1 MSGGNMKMFQ
11 LMSTPHGLFGER
23 KTPTLFDGYN
33 MSDYK
38 RIVMTN

>member
-1 MSGGNMKMFQ
+1 MSGVNMKMFQ
-11 LMSTPHGLFGER
+11 LMSAPHGLFGER
-23 KTPTLFDGYN
+23 NTPTLFDGYN